1 MAVSLLLNAY
11 LETSADTII
20 IDVRSPGEFQQGHIH
35 NSINIPLLNNEERAI
50 VGTVY
55 KKSGNKEAVLKGFEL
70 VGQKFSA
77 YIQEAQKLAVNNKIS
92 VYCWRGG
99 MRSNIMAWLFTT
111 AGMQVSL
118 LKGGY
123 KTYRTW
129 ALQSFEQERKY
140 LVLGGKTGSGKTE
153 MLQHLQ
159 QKGEQVIDLEM
170 LASHRGSAFGAIGQ
184 EPQPSNEQFENELA
198 WQLKTFNNSKTI
210 WLENESRLIGKIK
223 IPDLI
228 YDRMRKVKVVEMIV
242 PLELRAKRIGNEY
255 GKFPKEV
262 LAEATQRIE
271 KKLGNLRMKQALEH
285 LQNDALQEWTMM
297 MLEYYDNAYAYGMSV
312 REQDSIIQVE
322 INSEDYK
329 DQAQAIMD
337 CARLIKL

>member
-20 IDVRSPGEFQQGHIH
+20 IDVRSPGEFQQGHIP

-77 YIQEAQKLAVNNKIS
+77 YIQETQKLAVNNKIS

-129 ALQSFEQERKY
+129 VLQSFEQERKY

-198 WQLKTFNNSKTI
+198 WQLKAFNNSKTI

-228 YDRMRKVKVVEMIV
+228 YHRMRKVKVVEMLV
-242 PLELRAKRIGNEY
+242 PLEMRAKRIKNEY

-285 LQNDALQEWTMM
+285 LQNDALQAWTMM

-322 INSEDYK
+322 INSENYMDE
-329 DQAQAIMD
+329 AQAIMD